1 MASESDPPP
10 PAAAASPSAAAAA
23 AEESE
28 EPAPASPPPRPPAG
42 EKNEAEAAA
51 RRLRRTPA
59 KQRAGEAGRL
69 ENGQGRMGD
78 LVIVISVDSIAVRT
92 CALISL
98 VRRRRRRGEKPYPIP
113 RVITVAEEED
123 EFF

>member
-1 MASESDPPP
+1 
-10 PAAAASPSAAAAA
+10 
-23 AEESE
+23 
-28 EPAPASPPPRPPAG
+28 
-42 EKNEAEAAA
+42 
-51 RRLRRTPA
+51 
-59 KQRAGEAGRL
+59 
-69 ENGQGRMGD
+69 MGD

-123 EFF
+123 EFFLRINIIFMENRKSSGQPGKIAKVGPCRTGAVR